1 MRILYSRIELD
12 PDSIEL
18 DESDTISK
26 CNMSKMPVMRVL
38 HTTFLIP
45 DATTYNKIA
54 VELNNSDIAYTSKPI
69 KLIKK

>member
-18 DESDTISK
+18 DESNTLDVPIIHNLDSNSTAFL
-26 CNMSKMPVMRVL
+26 MP
-38 HTTFLIP
+38 TT
-45 DATTYNKIA
+45 DVYNKIA
-54 VELNNSDIAYTSKPI
+54 YELNNSDIAYTRKPI